1 MFDRESS
8 SSLKQACL
16 ILFGP
21 DVDAGPDFLSYL
33 QPEGLKAAFRSK
45 ALSTHP
51 DRAQVTG
58 QDREHLNEQ
67 FLKVVWAYEEL
78 KTALVQP
85 KFNFTKTKAR
95 RPAKARSTAKPPPPP
110 KSRPEPAQSGFRG
123 ERRFYRGE
131 LPSKVLRI
139 GEFLYFSGKV
149 SWQDFMAALNWQKR
163 QRPTFGEIAMEW
175 NLLSQEDVV
184 AIMSDRNFAEPF
196 GEAAMRKGLLTRFW
210 VNAILKRQSKMQPRL
225 GRYFVEQGLI
235 TRRQLSRALEGLKT
249 HNQRVL
255 KRYH

>member
-8 SSLKQACL
+8 ASIKQACL

-58 QDREHLNEQ
+58 QDREQLNEQ

-78 KTALVQP
+78 KTALVRP
-85 KFNFTKTKAR
+85 KFNFSNTKTRGSAGASSS
-95 RPAKARSTAKPPPPP
+95 AKKSPPP
-110 KSRPEPAQSGFRG
+110 KSSYRQKRAEP
-123 ERRFYRGE
+123 RFYRGE
-131 LPSKVLRI
+131 LPAKVLRI
-139 GEFLYFSGKV
+139 GEFLYFSGRV

-184 AIMSDRNFAEPF
+184 AVMADRNFAEPF
-196 GEAAMRKGLLTRFW
+196 GEAAIRKGLLTRFW

-225 GRYFVEQGLI
+225 GRYFVEQRML
-235 TRRQLSRALEGLKT
+235 TRRQLNRALEGLKT
-249 HNQRVL
+249 HNRRVL